1 MYCKEFITISSPQSF
16 SNSTCRT
23 WHLGGTLA
31 SADRRH
37 RRRIGGVAVFLE
49 EDGEAGVAH
58 SDRLGGGREGQ
69 LVVAARVAEYLPA
82 RSAVMLQRVTH
93 VYMFEVWSKHST
105 EGGTR
110 SDIEVLFILF

>member
-31 SADRRH
+31 SADRCRH
-37 RRRIGGVAVFLE
+37 RRRIGGVAVLLE
-49 EDGEAGVAH
+49 EEGEAGVAH

-69 LVVAARVAEYLPA
+69 LVVAARVAEYLAA
-82 RSAVMLQRVTH
+82 RATVVLQ
-93 VYMFEVWSKHST
+93 
-105 EGGTR
+105 G
-110 SDIEVLFILF
+110 VLYDTS